1 MVFKTKLVLFFIKS
15 FLLIILFSNNIICSD
30 DKKDVIFVLEVFSN
44 GIISSKTNESNQ
56 DVLGEFWLKEKN
68 LTNLGIRQQYLLGI
82 NDKNTYQNFLIDET
96 FNPKDILIKSKN
108 SSENIQSAYS
118 HLHGIYNPPNGQKFV
133 YSFNTSII
141 FPNYNNLNENDT
153 KDIDNMIEKIKN
165 DSAVLSGVTIVP
177 VHIFDFD
184 LNDKEK
190 CPNYFKLKKNNIEK
204 NKEKFKNIIYKKFNE
219 TFGDLFLQAFNKDES
234 FFQNPENLM
243 LYLNTFIID
252 YITKR
257 KIKSLEN
264 KNLDL
269 KYLYE
274 YAKDLI
280 QKYTLNIEFDYDYNE
295 NENLISKIQSSP
307 ILKSLFYYADLR
319 IDYDSNGKRYK
330 KDSKRPKFVLFSVGN
345 EELNALQ
352 KKLNETFNIELN
364 YMNDFSSSIN
374 FEVFKKNNESN
385 ESNED
390 NDYEINIIYNG
401 DSKKNIS
408 YDEFKNKFTTNLWD
422 DDQIK
427 KFCKEKDVD
436 KYLKQNKYNMNI
448 ILLFWSISAIILVFL
463 YFSNR
468 FYINYSNRD

>member
-44 GIISSKTNESNQ
+44 GITSSKTNESNQ

-68 LTNLGIRQQYLLGI
+68 LTNMGIRQQYLLGI
-82 NDKNTYQNFLIDET
+82 NDKNSYQNFIDET
-96 FNPKDILIKSKN
+96 FNPKDILIKSLN
-108 SSENIQSAYS
+108 RSENIQSAYS

-133 YSFNTSII
+133 YSFNTSFI
-141 FPNYNNLNENDT
+141 FPNYNNLNQSV
-153 KDIDNMIEKIKN
+153 KDEIDDMIDKIKN

-177 VHIFDFD
+177 VHIFEFD

-190 CPNYFKLKKNNIEK
+190 CPNYFQLKKNNIEK
-204 NKEKFKNIIYKKFNE
+204 NKEKFKNIIYNKFNE

-264 KNLDL
+264 KNLNL
-269 KYLYE
+269 KYLYDT
-274 YAKDLI
+274 AKDLI

-295 NENLISKIQSSP
+295 KENLISTIKSSP

-319 IDYDSNGKRYK
+319 IDYDKNGKRDK
-330 KDSKRPKFVLFSVGN
+330 KDSKRPKFVLFSVGKD
-345 EELNALQ
+345 ELNALQ
-352 KKLNETFNIELN
+352 EKLNKIFNIELN
-364 YMNDFSSSIN
+364 DMNDFSSSIN
-374 FEVFKKNNESN
+374 FEVFKTSN
-385 ESNED
+385 ESN
-390 NDYEINIIYNG
+390 YEINIIYNG
-401 DSKKNIS
+401 ETMKNFT
-408 YDEFKNKFTTNLWD
+408 YDEFKKKFTTNLWD
-422 DDQIK
+422 EDQIK

-468 FYINYSNRD
+468 FYINYLNRD

>member
-1 MVFKTKLVLFFIKS
+1 MIFKTKLVLFFIKS

-141 FPNYNNLNENDT
+141 FPNYNNLNIDDRN
-153 KDIDNMIEKIKN
+153 DIDDMIDKIKN

-204 NKEKFKNIIYKKFNE
+204 NKEKFKNIIYNKFNE

-269 KYLYE
+269 KYLYDT
-274 YAKDLI
+274 AKDLI
-280 QKYTLNIEFDYDYNE
+280 QKYTLNIEFDYDYNQ
-295 NENLISKIQSSP
+295 NENLISTIKSSP

-319 IDYDSNGKRYK
+319 IDYDKNGKRYK
-330 KDSKRPKFVLFSVGN
+330 KDSKRPKFVLFSVGKD
-345 EELNALQ
+345 ELYALQ
-352 KKLNETFNIELN
+352 IKLNKTFDIELN
-364 YMNDFSSSIN
+364 DMNAFSSSIN
-374 FEVFKKNNESN
+374 FEVFKTSN

-390 NDYEINIIYNG
+390 NGYEINITYNG
-401 DSKKNIS
+401 EIMENFY

-422 DDQIK
+422 EDQIK

-436 KYLKQNKYNMNI
+436 KYLKQNKFNMNI

-468 FYINYSNRD
+468 FYLNYSRH

>member
-44 GIISSKTNESNQ
+44 GIISPEKIKNNQ
-56 DVLGEFWLKEKN
+56 DVLGEFWLKEKELN
-68 LTNLGIRQQYLLGI
+68 NSGIRQQYLLGI
-82 NDKNTYQNFLIDET
+82 NDQKLYQNFLIDET

-118 HLHGIYNPPNGQKFV
+118 HLHGIYNPPNGQKLNNN
-133 YSFNTSII
+133 FNTSII
-141 FPNYNNLNENDT
+141 FPNYNNLNQSEQG
-153 KDIDNMIEKIKN
+153 KIDDMVDKIKN

-204 NKEKFKNIIYKKFNE
+204 NKEKFKNIIYNKFNE

-269 KYLYE
+269 KYLYDT
-274 YAKDLI
+274 AKDLI

-295 NENLISKIQSSP
+295 NENLISTIKSSP

-330 KDSKRPKFVLFSVGN
+330 KDSKRPKFVLFSVGKN
-345 EELNALQ
+345 ELYALQ
-352 KKLNETFNIELN
+352 IKLNKTFDIELN
-364 YMNDFSSSIN
+364 DMNAFSSSIN
-374 FEVFKKNNESN
+374 FEVFKTSN

-390 NDYEINIIYNG
+390 NGYEINITYNG
-401 DSKKNIS
+401 EIMENFN

-436 KYLKQNKYNMNI
+436 KYLKQNKYNMNT

-468 FYINYSNRD
+468 FYLNYSRN

>member
-56 DVLGEFWLKEKN
+56 DVLGEFWLKEKELN
-68 LTNLGIRQQYLLGI
+68 NSGIRQQYLLGI
-82 NDKNTYQNFLIDET
+82 NDQKLYQNFLIDET

-118 HLHGIYNPPNGQKFV
+118 HLHGIYNPPNGQKLNNN
-133 YSFNTSII
+133 FNTSII
-141 FPNYNNLNENDT
+141 FPNYNNLNQSEQG
-153 KDIDNMIEKIKN
+153 KIDDMVDKIKN

-190 CPNYFKLKKNNIEK
+190 CPNYFQLKKNNIEK
-204 NKEKFKNIIYKKFNE
+204 NKEKFKNIIYNKFNE

-269 KYLYE
+269 KYLYDT
-274 YAKDLI
+274 AKDLI

-295 NENLISKIQSSP
+295 NENLISTIKSSP

-330 KDSKRPKFVLFSVGN
+330 KDSKRPKFVLFSVGKN
-345 EELNALQ
+345 ELYALQ
-352 KKLNETFNIELN
+352 IKLNKTFDIELN
-364 YMNDFSSSIN
+364 DMNAFSSSIN
-374 FEVFKKNNESN
+374 FEVFKTSN

-390 NDYEINIIYNG
+390 NGYEINITYNG
-401 DSKKNIS
+401 EIMENFN

-436 KYLKQNKYNMNI
+436 KYLKQNKYNMNT

-468 FYINYSNRD
+468 FYLNYSRN

>member
-44 GIISSKTNESNQ
+44 GITSSKTNESNQ

-68 LTNLGIRQQYLLGI
+68 LTNMGIRQQYLLGI
-82 NDKNTYQNFLIDET
+82 NDKNSYQNFIDET
-96 FNPKDILIKSKN
+96 FNPKDILIKSLN
-108 SSENIQSAYS
+108 RSENIQSAYS

-133 YSFNTSII
+133 YSFNTSFI
-141 FPNYNNLNENDT
+141 FPNYNNLNQSV
-153 KDIDNMIEKIKN
+153 KDEIDDMIDKIKN

-177 VHIFDFD
+177 VHIFEFD

-190 CPNYFKLKKNNIEK
+190 CPNYFQLKKNNIEK
-204 NKEKFKNIIYKKFNE
+204 NKEKFKNIIYNKFNE

-269 KYLYE
+269 KYLYDT
-274 YAKDLI
+274 AKDLI

-295 NENLISKIQSSP
+295 KENLISTIKSSP

-319 IDYDSNGKRYK
+319 IDYDKNGKRDK
-330 KDSKRPKFVLFSVGN
+330 KDSKRPKFVLFSVGKD
-345 EELNALQ
+345 ELNALQ
-352 KKLNETFNIELN
+352 EKLNKTFNIELN
-364 YMNDFSSSIN
+364 DMNDFSSSIN
-374 FEVFKKNNESN
+374 FEVFKTSN
-385 ESNED
+385 ESN
-390 NDYEINIIYNG
+390 YEINIIYNG
-401 DSKKNIS
+401 ETMKNFY
-408 YDEFKNKFTTNLWD
+408 YDEFKKKFTTNLWD
-422 DDQIK
+422 EDQIK

-468 FYINYSNRD
+468 FYINYLNRD